1 VTHKGKEADG
11 IMIDCHITVC
21 VCVCVCARVTKC
33 PMRKTAYKSKS

>member
-21 VCVCVCARVTKC
+21 VCVCARVTKC